1 MKNIIIRNELQ
12 KDIILNE
19 LNEFLKQ
26 INFKN
31 FTEGNI
37 LYYESYTQYNNMYNL
52 QIEEIGEDYIIL
64 QIVDLDYREKL

>member
-64 QIVDLDYREKL
+64 QIVDLDYREKI